1 MCLLKS
7 IGTWHALQ
15 GREAFPEISAWFIPG
30 CTKVPD
36 LKSESKAFTSLTKY
50 FKISRRKYFSSAV
63 GNSQSIWLQIGSIYS
78 KKLAWKF
85 HPTQVKWGKHISNWK
100 KNFKVCS
107 ARKSC
112 NYQYC
117 QLVHHGHGTC
127 AIRRNKWIHAMV
139 KMETET
145 KLRTH
150 RNFIS
155 ALLYTTSAHCYN
167 IFFFPEVLAQE
178 TTTVTGNR
186 LSWDFRVCLYT
197 WFSLDYLKH
206 FIRNLQKC
214 KFIFVSFGTDK
225 TSVSHCTCDK
235 HKYPALLA
243 MGEGVLA

>member
-1 MCLLKS
+1 M
-7 IGTWHALQ
+7 
-15 GREAFPEISAWFIPG
+15 
-30 CTKVPD
+30 PD

-100 KNFKVCS
+100 KNFKICS

-225 TSVSHCTCDK
+225 TSASHCTCDK

-243 MGEGVLA
+243 MGEGVLT